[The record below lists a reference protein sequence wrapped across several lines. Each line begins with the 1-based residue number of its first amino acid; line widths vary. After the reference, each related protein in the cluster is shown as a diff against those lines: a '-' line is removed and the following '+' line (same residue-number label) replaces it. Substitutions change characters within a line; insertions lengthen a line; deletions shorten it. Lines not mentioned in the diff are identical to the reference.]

1 MTDPEGDSR
10 MQQSSSEEDDLDA
23 MFPEAS
29 EPPNTANLIPRN
41 SNIENLRKFSELSP
55 PNSQDP
61 EDSRS
66 WGNDLM
72 EQAGAH
78 SASNGGEKS
87 SSNIHDVINSEGLG
101 PSPHKD
107 LSIAEREPGAS
118 WNNRKTKDEEDRVKE
133 QLLDK
138 NFSLREFGD
147 FYNEKDMS
155 DDI

>member
-23 MFPEAS
+23 MFPEPY
-29 EPPNTANLIPRN
+29 EPPNTASLTPQN
-41 SNIENLRKFSELSP
+41 SNLDNLRQFSELSP

-61 EDSRS
+61 TDSRS

-72 EQAGAH
+72 EHAGPH
-78 SASNGGEKS
+78 SGLNGGEGS
-87 SSNIHDVINSEGLG
+87 SSNIHDLINSEGSG
-101 PSPHKD
+101 PPPHRE
-107 LSIAEREPGAS
+107 LSVAEREPGAS
-118 WNNRKTKDEEDRVKE
+118 WNNRKTKEEEDRVKE
-133 QLLDK
+133 LLLDK